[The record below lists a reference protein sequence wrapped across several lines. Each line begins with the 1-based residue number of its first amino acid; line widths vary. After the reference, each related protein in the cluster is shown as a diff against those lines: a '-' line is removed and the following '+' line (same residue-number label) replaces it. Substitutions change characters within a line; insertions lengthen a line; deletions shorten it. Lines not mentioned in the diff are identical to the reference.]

1 MPYVPSALLYVLIQ
15 IGFLMFVLLLWYF
28 TGGGV

>member
-15 IGFLMFVLLLWYF
+15 LGFLLVVLLFWYL

>member
-15 IGFLMFVLLLWYF
+15 LGFLLFVLSIWYL
-28 TGGGV
+28 TGGGI

>member
-15 IGFLMFVLLLWYF
+15 TGFLLLMMLLWYF
-28 TGGGV
+28 NGGGV